1 MLDEKVDS
9 LRIYVLAEDFA
20 GYSSLFWAQHG
31 VSFLLEMEIEGE
43 KKHLLFDT
51 ASYSEPIL
59 HNLKLLKKNIGEVDY
74 IVISHNHYDHTGGL
88 PGIMKEINKEISI
101 FAHPEIFKVSFSVDP
116 FFRYIGPPKNL
127 REDVE
132 KYGGI
137 WILSR
142 EPIYIAPGVF
152 TLGEI
157 LDGERE
163 DWEKSKTHVVMVKD
177 GRKVED
183 RMNDEIGLAVLTSKG
198 LVVIG
203 GCSHPGIVGMA
214 KKAMKLAEVDKVY
227 AVIGGFHLVNADEK
241 RIENTVNAFREIGV
255 EHIYTGHCTGLNAEC
270 EFKKQLGDKFHKLHA
285 GMIIDL
291 A

>member
-1 MLDEKVDS
+1 MIDEYVDS
-9 LRIYVLAEDFA
+9 LKIYTLAEDFS
-20 GYSSLFWAQHG
+20 GYNSLFWAQHG
-31 VSFLLEMEIEGE
+31 ISLLLEIKIGDC
-43 KKHLLFDT
+43 KKNLLFDT
-51 ASYSEPIL
+51 ASYTEPIL
-59 HNLKLLKKNIGEVDY
+59 HNLKLFQKKLDVDY

-88 PGIMKEINKEISI
+88 IGLMKEINKEIPI
-101 FAHPEIFKVSFSVDP
+101 FAHPEIFKLSYSVDP
-116 FFRYIGPPKNL
+116 FFRYIGPPRNL
-127 REDVE
+127 KSEVE

-157 LDGERE
+157 EEEERE
-163 DWEKSKTHVVMVKD
+163 EWEKSKTHVVIVKD

-203 GCSHPGIVGMA
+203 GCSHPGIVSMA

-227 AVIGGFHLVNADEK
+227 AVIGGFHLVNADEM

-270 EFKKQLGDKFHKLHA
+270 KFKKQLGDKFHKLHA
-285 GMIIDL
+285 GMIMDL